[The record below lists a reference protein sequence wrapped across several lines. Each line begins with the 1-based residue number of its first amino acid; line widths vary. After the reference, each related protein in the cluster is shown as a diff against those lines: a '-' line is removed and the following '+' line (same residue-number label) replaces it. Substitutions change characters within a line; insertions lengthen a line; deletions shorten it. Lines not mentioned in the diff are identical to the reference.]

1 MLHDGKH
8 SPNDFHSSKQ
18 SSNVAVNLRSWA
30 TATVRPYRA
39 EMAWVLGLAALQSSL
54 ALLQPWV
61 AGRFSEELLAQ
72 RPVGAL
78 LGAWFA
84 LLAAQTSVGWWVG
97 KRTHAIGSGIVAD
110 GTVRVFDHLQTLP
123 AQWHAGR
130 TRGDV
135 LSLLVADVERLGYYL
150 SHTLL
155 PVLPQV
161 LTCAGAL
168 GVMLWIEPVIGFGLS
183 LLVPAAY
190 LVVRMAGRRL
200 RPAGAA
206 AMEAYGR
213 RSAAAEQGLL
223 MLPVARAFN
232 AQAAQSADFA
242 SRAWQLRNAERRRFE
257 LESLVGP
264 GVRLGAAACV
274 LLVLWLASVRV
285 AAGALQASEL
295 VTLLLYGLLLTQP
308 VSQLAS
314 VYGQTQSA
322 RGASAR
328 LAEALGAA
336 PEPDAGTRELLHVKG
351 SVRVE
356 GLDFAYPGRPPLY
369 RGLTLDVAPGE
380 TVAITGA
387 NGAGKSTLAQLL
399 LRVVDPI
406 GGRITLDGMDI
417 RELTLRNL
425 RSHVGMVSQQVL
437 LANGTVADNIRFG
450 RPEATQ
456 AEVEQAA
463 KAARAHDFVV
473 ALPQGYET
481 LVGDDGVRLSGGQRQ
496 RIALAR
502 TLLRD
507 PAVLILD
514 EATAMFDPAGER
526 EFIAECHD
534 ILKHRTVLLIT
545 HRPASL
551 ALADRVLELV
561 DGRLRS
567 VST

>member
-1 MLHDGKH
+1 MPQIGVKI
-8 SPNDFHSSKQ
+8 S
-18 SSNVAVNLRSWA
+18 SWA
-30 TATVRPYRA
+30 QAILLPYRA
-39 EMAWVLGLAALQSSL
+39 TVAWVLLLATLQSGLALVQPWLAGQFSA
-54 ALLQPWV
+54 ALL
-61 AGRFSEELLAQ
+61 AS
-72 RPVGAL
+72 RPVGSL
-78 LGAWFA
+78 LAMWFV
-84 LLAAQTSVGWWVG
+84 LLAAQASVGWWVG
-97 KRTHAIGSGIVAD
+97 VRMHAIGSGLVAD
-110 GTVRVFDHLQTLP
+110 GTTRLFDHLQALP
-123 AQWHAGR
+123 AQWHADR
-130 TRGDV
+130 SRGDV

-168 GVMLWIEPVIGFGLS
+168 GVMLWIEPVIGVGLS

-190 LVVRMAGRRL
+190 LAVRIAGRRL

-206 AMEAYGR
+206 AMDAYGA

-223 MLPVARAFN
+223 MLPVARIFN
-232 AQAAQSADFA
+232 AQTAQSAVFA
-242 SRAWQLRNAERRRFE
+242 ARARELGNAERRRFG

-264 GVRLGAAACV
+264 AVRLGAAACV
-274 LLVLWLASVRV
+274 LLVLFLASERV
-285 AAGALQASEL
+285 AEGTLQASEL

-308 VSQLAS
+308 VSQLAA

-322 RGASAR
+322 RGASSR
-328 LAEALGAA
+328 LAVVLEAA
-336 PEPDAGTRELLHVKG
+336 PELDMGTSELREVKG
-351 SVRVE
+351 DLQVD
-356 GLDFAYPGRPPLY
+356 GLQFAYPGRPPLY
-369 RGLTLDVAPGE
+369 RGLDLVLAPGE

-399 LRVVDPI
+399 LRLQEPTA
-406 GGRITLDGMDI
+406 GRITLDGVDI

-450 RPEATQ
+450 RPDATQ

-473 ALPQGYET
+473 ALPQGYAT

-561 DGRLRS
+561 NGRLRS